1 MQRTKMPFSI
11 LVWFLSCSL
20 LHADSYQV
28 FFPSTMPGMIT
39 DGSGG
44 FRDDLSL
51 VIVNTDSMNVTS
63 VELDEYLDTYANSR
77 YSLGTNFT
85 TSVDGTSLNADKR
98 LIQDFKGSSL
108 LIRENGAIFANDKGA
123 DGLQGTADDGNNMYF
138 DRILE
143 LNVETGKIISEKLI
157 VTSQEGYDSATAA
170 GFEVI
175 LAETG
180 DTSSSTL
187 INFKSYSENISNA
200 TATED
205 TVATKGNFSTN
216 QITASDGASLFRQE
230 EDGTV
235 HIGENS
241 IVLSDEAVSASGN
254 DEVYSSSG
262 TLQLGNDDTHATVI
276 KGTLTVNTP
285 TASGHAANKGY
296 VDTQDAATLTSAKSY
311 ADTQDA
317 ATLTSAKSY
326 ADTQDAA
333 TLTSANSYADS
344 IGAMAIASSQL
355 YLNSSPNSALKLGV
369 GLGSI
374 GSQNAVALGVGGFS
388 EELGMNYSLSVS
400 YSNYSNKTAVGAGI
414 NWDLN

>member
-1 MQRTKMPFSI
+1 
-11 LVWFLSCSL
+11 
-20 LHADSYQV
+20 
-28 FFPSTMPGMIT
+28 
-39 DGSGG
+39 
-44 FRDDLSL
+44 
-51 VIVNTDSMNVTS
+51 
-63 VELDEYLDTYANSR
+63 
-77 YSLGTNFT
+77 
-85 TSVDGTSLNADKR
+85 
-98 LIQDFKGSSL
+98 
-108 LIRENGAIFANDKGA
+108 
-123 DGLQGTADDGNNMYF
+123 MYF

-157 VTSQEGYDSATAA
+157 ATSQEGYDSATAA

-262 TLQLGNDDTHATVI
+262 TLQLGNNASHKTVI
-276 KGTLTVNTP
+276 KGSLEVPKPKTGNE
-285 TASGHAANKGY
+285 AANKSY
-296 VDTQDAATLTSAKSY
+296 VDGV
-311 ADTQDA
+311 
-317 ATLTSAKSY
+317 
-326 ADTQDAA
+326 
-333 TLTSANSYADS
+333 
-344 IGAMAIASSQL
+344 GAMVMAAAQLNMMYNPDSVLDLGFGLGSMDNENAIA
-355 YLNSSPNSALKLGV
+355 V
-369 GLGSI
+369 GLG
-374 GSQNAVALGVGGFS
+374 GVLPDS
-388 EELGMNYSLSVS
+388 NMRYSLSATYSDYTAQVS
-400 YSNYSNKTAVGAGI
+400 YGAG
-414 NWDLN
+414 LSFSLK

>member
-1 MQRTKMPFSI
+1 MQRTKMPLSI

-157 VTSQEGYDSATAA
+157 ATSQEGYDSATAA

-296 VDTQDAATLTSAKSY
+296 VDI
-311 ADTQDA
+311 
-317 ATLTSAKSY
+317 
-326 ADTQDAA
+326 QDAA

-344 IGAMAIASSQL
+344 IGAMAVASSQL

-374 GSQNAVALGVGGFS
+374 GSQNAVALGIGGFA